1 MANRQRAEARRKAQ
15 AKAARQG
22 GGGSLKFFWIGLVT
36 VLAVVAVVVIVAN
49 SGDDGGDA
57 SSTSTGDTSLNGLP
71 DSQPVTVTGDA
82 LPTLSVEFSNWP
94 DDEEIGTTAPVLA
107 GKDFQGDDIV
117 IDAAATGKPY
127 MIVFLAHWC
136 PHCNRE
142 VPRLLDW
149 RKTGGIPDDLQIV
162 GVATAASP
170 SSANYPPAQ
179 WFSDKGWSWP
189 VMVDESNGDHN
200 AGKAAITMGA
210 PGWPYIVIIGADGT
224 VKGRV
229 SGELSLDDI
238 QSFVDTALA
247 S

>member
-15 AKAARQG
+15 AKAARRSGEG
-22 GGGSLKFFWIGLVT
+22 GGMKWLWVGLA
-36 VLAVVAVVVIVAN
+36 AVVAIVAVVVIVSA
-49 SGDDGGDA
+49 SGDDSDP
-57 SSTSTGDTSLNGLP
+57 SSTSTDDTSLNNLP
-71 DSQPVTVTGDA
+71 DSQPVAITGDA
-82 LPTLSVEFSNWP
+82 LPTLAVEFGNWQ
-94 DDEEIGTTAPVLA
+94 DDAAIGSPAPTFV
-107 GKDFQGDDIV
+107 GKDFQGDEIV

-162 GVATAASP
+162 GVATASSP
-170 SSANYPPAQ
+170 SLDNYPPAQ

-189 VMVDESNGDHN
+189 VMVDESNGDRA
-200 AGKAAITMGA
+200 AGKAAVALGA
-210 PGWPYIVIIGADGT
+210 PGWPFIVIVGADGN
-224 VKGRV
+224 VKARV

-238 QSFVDTALA
+238 QSLVDTALA